1 MTFQQ
6 YFTEC
11 QTLITKEID
20 LPFDKPYSQP
30 WIDKFTPE
38 FEAYHGNNL
47 TPDEAVKVHFADI
60 ESRSLKEK
68 KRKTL
73 MKK

>member
-1 MTFQQ
+1 MTFQE

-20 LPFDKPYSQP
+20 LPFDCPFSDNWLNKYNA
-30 WIDKFTPE
+30 E
-38 FEAYHGNNL
+38 FSMYQYNGL
-47 TPDEAVKVHFADI
+47 TPAEAVKLHFADI

-73 MKK
+73 MK